1 MYQHRRP
8 PPTTLDTI
16 VELSGTSGSDETSLE
31 TPTTAL
37 LDDFEVEESSP
48 LLDRRLGLLLLGS
61 LLTTAATGLWILW
74 HGIEDGS
81 VVTVT
86 LVVLSGWLLVATCI
100 VGSRNLF
107 ARKRERYLRG
117 EADQFSEYVK
127 RVTNP
132 ELMKNST
139 VIGTGKPIL
148 SLWFHPRKGVFV

>member
-16 VELSGTSGSDETSLE
+16 VEISGASGSDDGTID

-37 LDDFEVEESSP
+37 LDEFEVADDGP
-48 LLDRRLGLLLLGS
+48 VLDKRLLLLVLGT
-61 LLTTAATGLWILW
+61 LLAIVTTGLWIFW
-74 HGIEDGS
+74 KGIEDGS
-81 VVTVT
+81 VVTVA
-86 LVVLSGWLLVATCI
+86 LIVLSGWMLVATCI
-100 VGSRNLF
+100 VGSRNVF
-107 ARKRERYLRG
+107 VKRKERYLRG

-139 VIGTGKPIL
+139 VVGTGKPML